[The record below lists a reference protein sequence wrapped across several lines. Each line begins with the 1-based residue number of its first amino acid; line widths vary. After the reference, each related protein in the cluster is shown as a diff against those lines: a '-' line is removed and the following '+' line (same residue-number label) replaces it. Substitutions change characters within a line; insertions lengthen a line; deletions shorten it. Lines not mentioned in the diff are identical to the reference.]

1 MDKFT
6 NMRTDMMNMRTDMM
20 NKSMNMSINMMNISI
35 NLMNFSFYKIKYFLF
50 FRDIFATNVIAKD
63 PYSDRY
69 YII

>member
-1 MDKFT
+1 MDKFI
-6 NMRTDMMNMRTDMM
+6 NMSTDMM
-20 NKSMNMSINMMNISI
+20 NKSITTSINMINMIINMMNMSID
-35 NLMNFSFYKIKYFLF
+35 LMNFSFYKIKYFIF